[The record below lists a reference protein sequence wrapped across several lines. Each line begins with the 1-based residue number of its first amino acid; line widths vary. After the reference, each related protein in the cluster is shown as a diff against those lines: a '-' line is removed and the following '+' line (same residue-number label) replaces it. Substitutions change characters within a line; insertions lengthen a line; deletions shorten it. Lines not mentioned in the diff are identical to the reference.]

1 MNISYSFK
9 NLTPSEKSICQNY
22 FESKVPKLQ
31 KSIDNL
37 YSEAYLEVRI
47 EKFVK
52 KSAYNVALS
61 LKSSPAIFASE
72 DDHTLNEAIDL
83 ALGKL
88 MHELRKLNDTRKDHW
103 EKQH

>member
-9 NLTPSEKSICQNY
+9 NLSPAEKANCQNY
-22 FESKVPKLQ
+22 FETKLPKLQ
-31 KSIDNL
+31 NIVDRL
-37 YSEAYLEVRI
+37 YSEAKLEVRS

-61 LKSSPAIFASE
+61 IKSSPTIFVSE

-83 ALGKL
+83 ALDKL
-88 MHELRKLNDTRKDHW
+88 INRLRKIIKNKRNKR
-103 EKQH
+103 

>member
-1 MNISYSFK
+1 MNIAYSFK
-9 NLTPSEKSICQNY
+9 NLTPSEKSIGQNY

-31 KSIDNL
+31 KSVDNL

-52 KSAYNVALS
+52 KSAYNVSLS
-61 LKSSPAIFASE
+61 LKSSPSVFASE

-83 ALGKL
+83 ALDKL
-88 MHELRKLNDTRKDHW
+88 MTELRKLNDNRKDHRP
-103 EKQH
+103 